1 MTPLCQNSLEDARR
15 QFANCVLF
23 RGLGAGEREAV
34 VGRAR
39 MRQFAAGE
47 PIFLMGSPGTSMMA
61 VLSGRVR
68 ISIPS
73 IEGRE
78 IVLAVSAQRL
88 AQGCRGALWP
98 AACDRP
104 ADGCS
109 NCQYDLRKR
118 CSG

>member
-47 PIFLMGSPGTSMMA
+47 PIF
-61 VLSGRVR
+61 
-68 ISIPS
+68 
-73 IEGRE
+73 
-78 IVLAVSAQRL
+78 
-88 AQGCRGALWP
+88 
-98 AACDRP
+98 
-104 ADGCS
+104 
-109 NCQYDLRKR
+109 
-118 CSG
+118 